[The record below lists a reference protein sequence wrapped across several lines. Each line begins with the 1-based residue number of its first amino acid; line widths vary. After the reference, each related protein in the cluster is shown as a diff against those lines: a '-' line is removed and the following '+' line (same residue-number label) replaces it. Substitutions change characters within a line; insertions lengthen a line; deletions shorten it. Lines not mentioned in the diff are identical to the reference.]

1 MISTTDAS
9 PASPGGAA
17 PPNGGAVLTASP
29 ASPGG
34 AAPPN
39 GGAVL
44 IVRWLRGNPAVVW
57 LALIA
62 LSAAGAR
69 AIAVLPSGIYPEMT
83 FPRVVVVAHAGQLAP
98 DLVEAQVT
106 RPLEDA
112 LAVVPGVRHVRAK
125 TIRGAVELALQLTDE
140 TDPLAAQFACRAA
153 IDHVELPKGTITR
166 VERVLPTAVP
176 VITFNLAA
184 PKGATVDP
192 RLLRDLAER
201 VVRPAFVRVL
211 GVGGVELSGGRVREA
226 EIVVDPAQLSALHL
240 TPSGLATKLQAADVR
255 VTAGHVFDEHQTL
268 PVVLDAQAP
277 DLETLRRIPIATG
290 PTGPITL
297 GTIAEVTEGAADPDV
312 IVRGPTGEAV
322 SIQVAR
328 IPGASTPAVV
338 AGIEA
343 QAALLRA
350 NHALPPDVELS
361 PVYDQAALVKESLA
375 SVRDA
380 ILLGVGL
387 ALLVIAIALRD
398 LRAGFVSALPV
409 PITLLGTFAIMRFF
423 NMTLDLM
430 SLGGL
435 AISIGLVVDD
445 AIVVTEGIVARLE
458 KGTPRDEAIELGY
471 KDMFAAVVGT
481 TITTVVV
488 FAPLALLSGMT
499 GKFLGAFALTLAIAV
514 VLSLLVSL
522 SIIPILSTI
531 LRPPK
536 KRKEGRD
543 RASALIGWLV
553 HHKIVSVMS
562 IVVLLVVG
570 FLASRGLATG
580 FLPAMDEGAF
590 VVDFFMPSG
599 TSLEETDRIAQRVDQ
614 ELGKIPEVISFT
626 RRTGTE
632 LGPVT
637 ATQQSRGDI
646 MVRLVDTGKRDAI
659 ESVIDRTRDAMAAAV
674 PEARFEYVQV
684 LQDVLADLA
693 GNPAPI
699 EIRLLGD
706 DPAALDKWAQAAGE
720 RLAKRPEL
728 VDVFDGREGRIPILR
743 STADPQLL
751 ARLGLDAA
759 TVGED
764 LDIAVEGRQVSEIFR
779 PERVIG
785 VRLRYP
791 DAIRYSAPA
800 FARSQIAYGPRALPL
815 DQVVTFERP
824 LSPAVLRRD
833 GLRSALVMTAATPA
847 GDLGAGEAAV
857 RDAVKD
863 LPLPRGA
870 QLEIGGQAE
879 SSAAARRELIGV
891 ALAAVALVLL
901 VLVIQ
906 LGSLRFGLVVVIGAP
921 LSTAGGLVALAITHT
936 PLDLSSMTGLILL
949 VGLVVKNGILMLER
963 VHEELAE
970 GTPLDVA
977 LINGA
982 RRRLRPILMT
992 TAATL
997 AGLAP
1002 MAIGIGAGSSL
1013 QRPLAI
1019 AVIGGLLLATVVTLV
1034 VMPGLASLALNFRIR
1049 RVEQRP

>member
-1 MISTTDAS
+1 LS
-9 PASPGGAA
+9 SPGAA
-17 PPNGGAVLTASP
+17 LT
-29 ASPGG
+29 
-34 AAPPN
+34 
-39 GGAVL
+39 

-62 LSAAGAR
+62 LSLAGIR
-69 AIAVLPSGIYPEMT
+69 AIAILPSGIYPEMT

-140 TDPLAAQFACRAA
+140 ADPLAAQFACRAA
-153 IDHVELPKGTITR
+153 IDHVELPKGTVTA

-184 PKGATVDP
+184 PKGGTVDP
-192 RLLRDLAER
+192 RTLRDLAER

-211 GVGGVELSGGRVREA
+211 GVGGVEISGGRVREA
-226 EIVVDPAQLSALHL
+226 ELVVDPSQLAALHL
-240 TPSGLATKLQAADVR
+240 TPSALAAKVAAADVR
-255 VTAGHVFDEHQTL
+255 LNAGHVFDEHQTL
-268 PVVLDAQAP
+268 PVVIDAQAP

-297 GTIAEVTEGAADPDV
+297 GTVAEISEGMADPDV

-322 SIQVAR
+322 SISVAR
-328 IPGASTPAVV
+328 IPGASTPGVV
-338 AGIEA
+338 AGISA
-343 QAALLRA
+343 QAARLRA
-350 NHALPPDVELS
+350 NHALPPNVELTA
-361 PVYDQAALVKESLA
+361 VYDQAALVDESLA

-380 ILLGVGL
+380 ILIGVGL

-398 LRAGFVSALPV
+398 LRAGLVSALPV
-409 PITLLGTFAIMRFF
+409 PITLLGTFAIMRIFG
-423 NMTLDLM
+423 MTLDLM

-458 KGTPRDEAIELGY
+458 SGMPHEQAIELGY
-471 KDMFAAVVGT
+471 QDMFAAVVGT

-522 SIIPILSTI
+522 TIIPILAKI
-531 LRPPK
+531 LRPKP
-536 KRKEGRD
+536 RKTEAD
-543 RASALIGWLV
+543 RSGSLIGWLV
-553 HHKIVSVMS
+553 HHRIVAVMA

-570 FLASRGLATG
+570 FLSSRGLATG

-599 TSLEETDRIAQRVDQ
+599 TSLEETDRIAQRVDE
-614 ELGKIPEVISFT
+614 ELRKIPEVVSFT

-646 MVRLVDTGKRDAI
+646 MVRLVSRGQRDKI
-659 ESVIDRTRDAMAAAV
+659 EDVIDRTRDALAAAV

-699 EIRLLGD
+699 EIRVLGD

-728 VDVFDGREGRIPILR
+728 VDVFDGREGMIPILR
-743 STADPQLL
+743 SITDPQQLS
-751 ARLGLDAA
+751 RLGLDAA

-800 FARSQIAYGPRALPL
+800 LAHSQIAYGPHALPL

-833 GLRSALVMTAATPA
+833 GLRSALVMTAATPS
-847 GDLGAGEAAV
+847 GNLGAGEAAV

-879 SSAAARRELIGV
+879 SSAAARKELIGV

-906 LGSLRFGLVVVIGAP
+906 LGSLRFALVVVIGAP
-921 LSTAGGLVALAITHT
+921 LSTAGGLVALAITRT

-963 VHEELAE
+963 VHEELAA

-1019 AVIGGLLLATVVTLV
+1019 AVIGGLILATVVTLV
-1034 VMPGLASLALNFRIR
+1034 VMPGLASLALGFRLGR
-1049 RVEQRP
+1049 RAASP